1 LRQQIYEILSF
12 DADPAKKNLT
22 FEIIRQKYCS
32 ISTVFGP
39 DLDYGVIS
47 SHIRDFMIKQGF
59 ILSCFLGFSIAQAS
73 AQNLS
78 GEWAGALT
86 QNGKPGVFTYQI
98 NIVQHGDAIFGTA
111 FSNTPDGKNTA
122 HFNLT
127 GAWDDGKL
135 ILQEIVQTEPATPR
149 WCLKYA
155 ILKLSVADNAF
166 KLEGDW
172 KADGCAPG
180 KISLTKRSGL
190 EELIASETELFSMA
204 GRWTGTLSQSDR
216 NHDFFYEIQLSAD
229 GRGISQIVAEDN
241 GGSANHR
248 LEWSFSIADSSL
260 IIEESALTEKT
271 DPRWKWC
278 IKSARLRLRRETSR
292 YVLEGSWEG
301 YIEGNTPPAGRCAP
315 GVILLEK
322 PILTRSI
329 VKTIEQPFQAYEVS
343 TQRQAK
349 IMATVEVKKP
359 DIRIKIWDNGTVD
372 GDVASVFLN
381 GQQLVNRHRVTKH
394 KYSIPVTLKEDNN
407 FLILH
412 AEDLGDISP
421 NTVAVSVDDGVSE
434 QIIVVSSNL
443 KESGAILIRQ
453 FKIE

>member
-1 LRQQIYEILSF
+1 M
-12 DADPAKKNLT
+12 
-22 FEIIRQKYCS
+22 
-32 ISTVFGP
+32 
-39 DLDYGVIS
+39 DYGVIS
-47 SHIRDFMIKQGF
+47 SLIRYFMVKQSY
-59 ILSCFLGFSIAQAS
+59 ILSCFLALSFVHTT

-78 GEWAGALT
+78 GEWAGTLT
-86 QNGKPGVFTYQI
+86 QNGKPGAFTYQI
-98 NIVQHGDAIFGTA
+98 NIVQDGDAIFGTA

-122 HFNLT
+122 RFNLT
-127 GAWDDGKL
+127 GAWDDSKL
-135 ILQEIVQTEPATPR
+135 ILQEIVQTEPEKPR

-155 ILKLSVADNAF
+155 ILKLSVADNALR
-166 KLEGDW
+166 LEGDW

-190 EELIASETELFSMA
+190 EELIAEEAEVFSMA
-204 GRWTGTLSQSDR
+204 GRWTGTLAQTDR
-216 NHDFFYEIQLSAD
+216 NHGFYYEIQLSAD
-229 GRGISQIVAEDN
+229 GRGVSHIVAEDN
-241 GGSANHR
+241 GGSAHHR
-248 LEWSFSIADSSL
+248 LEWSFAASDSV
-260 IIEESALTEKT
+260 ITVEESALTEKT

-278 IKSARLRLRRETSR
+278 IKTARLRLRQEPSR

-301 YIEGNTPPAGRCAP
+301 YIEGNTPPEGRCAP
-315 GVILLEK
+315 GAILLEK

-349 IMATVEVKKP
+349 IMSTVEVKNP
-359 DIRIKIWDNGTVD
+359 NIRIKIWDNGTVD
-372 GDVASVFLN
+372 GDIATIFLN
-381 GQQLVNRHRVTKH
+381 GEQLVNRHRVSKY
-394 KYSIPVTLKEDNN
+394 KYSIPVTLKAENN

-421 NTVAVSVDDGVSE
+421 NTVAVSVDDGVRE
-434 QIIVVSSNL
+434 QIIVLSSNL

>member
-1 LRQQIYEILSF
+1 M
-12 DADPAKKNLT
+12 
-22 FEIIRQKYCS
+22 
-32 ISTVFGP
+32 
-39 DLDYGVIS
+39 DYGVIS
-47 SHIRDFMIKQGF
+47 SHIRGFMVKKSY
-59 ILSCFLGFSIAQAS
+59 ILSCLLAFSIVQTS

-78 GEWAGALT
+78 GEWAGTLT
-86 QNGKPGVFTYQI
+86 QNGKSGAFTYQI
-98 NIVQHGDAIFGTA
+98 NIVQDGDAIFGTA

-122 HFNLT
+122 QFNLT
-127 GAWDDGKL
+127 GAWDDSKL
-135 ILQEIVQTEPATPR
+135 ILQEIVQTAPEKPR

-155 ILKLSVADNAF
+155 ILNLSVADNAL

-190 EELIASETELFSMA
+190 EELIADETEIFSMA
-204 GRWTGTLSQSDR
+204 GRWTGILSQTDR
-216 NHDFFYEIQLSAD
+216 NHGFYYEIQLSAD
-229 GRGISQIVAEDN
+229 GRGVSQIVAEDN
-241 GGSANHR
+241 GGSAHHR
-248 LEWSFSIADSSL
+248 LEWSFSPADSSIL
-260 IIEESALTEKT
+260 IEESALTEKT

-278 IKSARLRLRRETSR
+278 IKTSRLRLRRESAR
-292 YVLEGSWEG
+292 YVLEGAWEG

-315 GVILLEK
+315 GAIVLEK

-349 IMATVEVKKP
+349 IMSTVEVKSATIKL
-359 DIRIKIWDNGTVD
+359 KIWDNGTVD
-372 GDVASVFLN
+372 GDIATVFLN
-381 GQQLVNRHRVTKH
+381 GEQLVNRHRVSKY

-412 AEDLGDISP
+412 AEDLGDIPP
-421 NTVAVSVDDGVSE
+421 NTVAVSVDDGVRE
-434 QIIVVSSNL
+434 QIIVLSSNL